1 METYIYLSKVAD
13 KQQQEEEQP
22 SIEEQE
28 ELNVADEQ
36 QQEEEQPAIEQHEQQ
51 EEEEQPAI
59 EQQQELEDIDMIRNI
74 GKQKCSQMKSQIM
87 VRNVRV
93 FSRVRLL
100 LPGQGAANSVVEYIG
115 EDGELVVRN
124 PVRNSTKPGKD
135 FCMFKFNKVYT
146 PAATQ
151 AEVFKDIEPLVRSVM
166 DGFNVCIFAY
176 GQTRSGKTYTMTLFR
191 NLIVLLEQ
199 CAKKK
204 NIKKK
209 KKQSCKKI
217 LGPIKRFDGDVV
229 EYLKVMLLSL
239 VHKSR
244 AGQGRI

>member
-1 METYIYLSKVAD
+1 MISSKYLNPA
-13 KQQQEEEQP
+13 
-22 SIEEQE
+22 IEEQE
-28 ELNVADEQ
+28 ELEVADEQ

-176 GQTRSGKTYTMTLFR
+176 GQTRSGKIYTM
-191 NLIVLLEQ
+191 VYPH
-199 CAKKK
+199 KKK
-204 NIKKK
+204 
-209 KKQSCKKI
+209 
-217 LGPIKRFDGDVV
+217 
-229 EYLKVMLLSL
+229 
-239 VHKSR
+239 
-244 AGQGRI
+244 